1 MFVFR
6 DIPPGTYTL
15 RVIFGGFEVLT
26 KDHILISPGDAASV
40 ELALKPIA
48 NPVAERAAL
57 PRAAAI
63 DDRPALADL
72 EPTALAGLIQRTDIE
87 VAQQQAQQATGEGR
101 DVSIPFANRW
111 GYGYPDFRRYSGEGD
126 FQFVRRHW
134 YDPFNTNR
142 LKGDIPVLGDDTFL
156 TLAAASETFNEMRQL
171 PLAPNP
177 TRASLPFSRTQY
189 AMVQNFSFSAE
200 LLGGDAAYRPP
211 TWRLRVAPVINANY
225 TSVGSPSILNF
236 TRPEYTRFS
245 TEIAGLQEVFA
256 EVKLKDLSHSY
267 DFVSLRAGIQNF
279 TSDFRG
285 FIFADSEPGIR
296 LFGTLDSNRYQY
308 NVAGFVT
315 LVKDVNSGLNTLV
328 YRNQQVYMANV
339 YRQDF
344 PWRGYTMELS
354 FHYDKDD
361 PSFATNGNNFQV
373 RPVPVGSN
381 VLHAVRAY
389 YLGEA
394 SDGHVGRVNVSQAFY
409 QVLGHDTY
417 NALALRPVRIN
428 AQMAALE
435 LSLDRDWIRY
445 RTSFFY
451 ASGSRDPH
459 DATARGFDSI
469 VDNPNFAGGVFSYWN
484 REAINITPNGIALM
498 NAGSLIPDL
507 RPGKA
512 SGQANFVNPGLLLA
526 NGGIDTNITPKLRAF
541 ANLNLMRFVHTQP
554 LEVLLQRPEIHSG
567 IGADTGIGVRYRPLL
582 TDNII
587 LVVGLNRLFPFAG
600 FRQIYPGGPLYAL
613 FTSLRFQY

>member
-1 MFVFR
+1 MVTGCLSSAIFR
-6 DIPPGTYTL
+6 PETP
-15 RVIFGGFEVLT
+15 
-26 KDHILISPGDAASV
+26 
-40 ELALKPIA
+40 
-48 NPVAERAAL
+48 
-57 PRAAAI
+57 
-63 DDRPALADL
+63 
-72 EPTALAGLIQRTDIE
+72 ALAGLIQRTDIE

-101 DVSIPFANRW
+101 DVSVPFANRW
-111 GYGYPDFRRYSGEGD
+111 GYGYHDFRRYPGD
-126 FQFVRRHW
+126 GDIQFARRHW

-156 TLAAASETFNEMRQL
+156 TLGAASETFNEVRQL

-177 TRASLPFSRTQY
+177 AKTSVSFSRTQY

-200 LLGGDAAYRPP
+200 LLGGDASYRPP

-236 TRPEYTRFS
+236 TRPEFARFS

-267 DFVSLRAGIQNF
+267 DFVSLRAGIQTF

-285 FIFADSEPGIR
+285 FIFADSEPGFR

-328 YRNQQVYMANV
+328 YRNQQVYIANL

-361 PSFATNGNNFQV
+361 PSFAINGNNFQV

-394 SDGHVGRVNVSQAFY
+394 GDGHVGRVNISHAFY
-409 QVLGHDTY
+409 EVLGHDTY
-417 NALALRPVRIN
+417 NAVALRPVRIN
-428 AQMAALE
+428 AQMAASE

-459 DATARGFDSI
+459 DPTARGFDSI

-484 REAINITPNGIALM
+484 RESINITPNGIALM

-512 SGQANFVNPGLLLA
+512 SGQANFVNPGLLLV
-526 NGGIDTNITPKLRAF
+526 NGGIDTSITPKLRAF

-554 LEVLLQRPEIHSG
+554 VEVLLQRPDIHSG

-600 FRQIYPGGPLYAL
+600 FRQIYPGGALYAL

>member
-15 RVIFGGFEVLT
+15 RAIFGGFEVLT
-26 KDHILISPGDAASV
+26 KDHILINPGDAAAV
-40 ELALKPIA
+40 ELPLKPIA
-48 NPVAERAAL
+48 DPVPNRDLL
-57 PRAAAI
+57 PRAAAT
-63 DDRPALADL
+63 DDKPMPNDL
-72 EPTALAGLIQRTDIE
+72 EPPALSGLIQRTETE
-87 VAQQQAQQATGEGR
+87 VAQQQTQQATGEGR
-101 DVSIPFANRW
+101 DVNIPLANRW
-111 GYGYPDFRRYSGEGD
+111 GYRYPDFRRYPGAGD
-126 FQFVRRHW
+126 FQFAPRHW

-142 LKGDIPVLGDDTFL
+142 LKGDIPVFGNDAFL
-156 TLAAASETFNEMRQL
+156 TLGAASETLNEVRQL

-177 TRASLPFSRTQY
+177 SKDTSSLSRTQY
-189 AMVQNFSFSAE
+189 AMLQNFSFSAE
-200 LLGGDAAYRPP
+200 LFGGDAAYRPA
-211 TWRLRVAPVINANY
+211 TWRFRITPVLNANY

-236 TRPEYTRFS
+236 DRSEYTRFS
-245 TEIAGLQEVFA
+245 TEIAGLQEAFA
-256 EVKLKDLSHSY
+256 EVKLKDLSDSY
-267 DFVSLRAGIQNF
+267 DFVSLRAGIQSF
-279 TSDFRG
+279 ASDFRG
-285 FIFADSEPGIR
+285 FLFADSEPGIR

-308 NVAGFVT
+308 SIAGFVT
-315 LVKDVNSGLNTLV
+315 LVKDANSGLNTLI
-328 YRNQQVYMANV
+328 YRNQQVYVANL

-361 PSFATNGNNFQV
+361 PSFAVNSNNFQV
-373 RPVPVGSN
+373 RPVPIGPN

-394 SDGHVGRVNVSQAFY
+394 GDGHVGRVNVSQAFY
-409 QVLGHDTY
+409 EVVGHDTY

-435 LSLDRDWIRY
+435 LSLDRDWVRY

-484 REAINITPNGIALM
+484 RESINITPNGIALM
-498 NAGSLIPDL
+498 NPGSLVPDL
-507 RPGKA
+507 RSGKA
-512 SGQANFVNPGLLLA
+512 SGQANFVNPGLLLF
-526 NGGIDTNITPKLRAF
+526 NTGIDVDLTPKLRAF

-554 LEVLLQRPEIHSG
+554 LEVLLNRPQIHSG
-567 IGADTGIGVRYRPLL
+567 IGADSGIGVRYRPLL

-587 LVVGLNRLFPFAG
+587 LVVGFNTLFPFAG